1 LSLLKLNLFYITQTW
16 YWFDFKTRTHIIK
29 GGGGGGRRKKK
40 KKKGKKK
47 KKEEEEE
54 TLNASLSSK
63 NDFLKPKKH
72 TKNDLKSM

>member
-1 LSLLKLNLFYITQTW
+1 MTQTL
-16 YWFDFKTRTHIIK
+16 YWLDFKTMTHIIK
-29 GGGGGGRRKKK
+29 GGGGGRRRKKK
-40 KKKGKKK
+40 KE
-47 KKEEEEE
+47 KEEEEQ